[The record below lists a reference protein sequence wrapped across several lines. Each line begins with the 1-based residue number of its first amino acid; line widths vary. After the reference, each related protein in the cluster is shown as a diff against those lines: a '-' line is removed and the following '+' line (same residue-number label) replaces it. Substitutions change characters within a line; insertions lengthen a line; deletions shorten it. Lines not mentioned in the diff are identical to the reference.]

1 MRIMGLLATCA
12 MALASSLGLP
22 WLPTMPEPIP
32 SAPEV
37 SLCLVPM
44 ESRADSFGS
53 CSDHTP
59 SWSGGEN
66 QLDPG

>member
-1 MRIMGLLATCA
+1 MRIMSLLATSA
-12 MALASSLGLP
+12 MALAIPLGLP
-22 WLPTMPEPIP
+22 WLPTVPEPTP
-32 SAPEV
+32 SSPEV

-44 ESRADSFGS
+44 GSPADSFGS

-66 QLDPG
+66 QLDPE

>member
-1 MRIMGLLATCA
+1 MRIMSLLATCA
-12 MALASSLGLP
+12 MALTSPLGLP
-22 WLPTMPEPIP
+22 WLPTMPEPVP

-44 ESRADSFGS
+44 ASPADSFGS

>member
-1 MRIMGLLATCA
+1 MRIMGLLVTCT
-12 MALASSLGLP
+12 MGLALPLGLP
-22 WLPTMPEPIP
+22 WLATLPEPIP
-32 SAPEV
+32 SSPEV

-44 ESRADSFGS
+44 GSPADSFGS

-66 QLDPG
+66 QLDPE

>member
-1 MRIMGLLATCA
+1 MRTTGLLVTCA
-12 MALASSLGLP
+12 MALTLPLGLP
-22 WLPTMPEPIP
+22 WLATVPEPIP
-32 SAPEV
+32 SSPEV

-44 ESRADSFGS
+44 GSPADSFES

-66 QLDPG
+66 QLDPE